1 MTEQTTQPEGQPQE
15 GESSE
20 GEGLL
25 AGKYENVE
33 ALIEGYKQL
42 ESKLG
47 GGGEKPAESA
57 QDQAG
62 EAATE
67 LFGQDQMTAW
77 AEKVQS
83 QGKLDPEDYQ
93 AIAAK
98 GISAEMVDA
107 YVRGFRA
114 QAEDYTEAQLAQAAP
129 YFALAG
135 GQEQYNEMIAWA
147 GQALDSSRVEE
158 INGKIGSGDPAKIVE
173 AIQEIKGLYDRSVS
187 KPPSERLTGQ
197 PGTSGIKTFRS
208 NREHL
213 AARAEALRSKDP
225 AKLADVDAAY
235 ELSLARGTMTYD

>member
-1 MTEQTTQPEGQPQE
+1 MTEQMTQPEGQSQA

-33 ALIEGYKQL
+33 ALVEGYKQL
-42 ESKLG
+42 EAKLG
-47 GGGEKPAESA
+47 GGGENTPDTP

-62 EAATE
+62 EAATQ

-83 QGKLDPEDYQ
+83 QGKLDPEDYT

-107 YVRGFRA
+107 YVRGF
-114 QAEDYTEAQLAQAAP
+114 QAKAEEYTQAQLDQAAP
-129 YFALAG
+129 YFAIAG
-135 GQEQYNEMIAWA
+135 GQEQYNAMLEWA
-147 GQALDSSRVEE
+147 GQSLDPTRIEE
-158 INGKIGSGDPAKIVE
+158 LNGDITSGDPARMVK
-173 AIQEIKGLYDRSVS
+173 AIQNVKELYDQSVS

-197 PGTSGIKTFRS
+197 PGASGLQPFRS
-208 NREHL
+208 NQEHMQ
-213 AARAEALRSKDP
+213 ARAAAIRSKDP
-225 AKLADVDAAY
+225 AKLADVDARY
-235 ELSLARGTMTYD
+235 ELSLARGTMTFG